1 MFPNNIA
8 SIVSLMAVSLPLG
21 GTVGHTVMSTVFNN
35 LAAVGSAHDLFD
47 SLGDIA
53 SLPPESLAAFAHKVK
68 MAVVWA
74 YVALVPFM
82 LIVGVFRL
90 FPSQFVTAGVC

>member
-1 MFPNNIA
+1 MYPNNIA

-35 LAAVGSAHDLFD
+35 VAGVGSAHDLFD
-47 SLGDIA
+47 DLKNLA
-53 SLPPESLAAFAHKVK
+53 SLPPERFAVFSHKVK

-82 LIVGVFRL
+82 LLVSASSIHYFA
-90 FPSQFVTAGVC
+90 FDSA